1 MLMGVVVFPRANF
14 HTLLYK
20 ISISRIFSSLSNYS
34 KYLILKNSYL
44 AMKHGSSSLLQFP
57 NYSRTFSVCIDIFD
71 MTLRH
76 KK

>member
-20 ISISRIFSSLSNYS
+20 ISISRIFVIIIPLCKISNSMHDDSS
-34 KYLILKNSYL
+34 I
-44 AMKHGSSSLLQFP
+44 LQFP